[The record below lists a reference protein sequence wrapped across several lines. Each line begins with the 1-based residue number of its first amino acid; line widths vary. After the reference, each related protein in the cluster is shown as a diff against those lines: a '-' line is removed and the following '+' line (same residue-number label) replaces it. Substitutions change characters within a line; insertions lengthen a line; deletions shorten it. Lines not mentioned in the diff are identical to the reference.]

1 MATALAS
8 PSRSR
13 GIGDWLV
20 IAFSVL
26 LLAIGLPLVIE
37 GVWLIALGGSW
48 YYLVAG
54 LGLIASAVTILNG
67 STTGVWIYLVLLLGT
82 WMWALWEVG
91 ADGWALV
98 PRVTGPTILGLLA
111 LLCLPVLMRG
121 QRHGPARRAF
131 GAQSGKAAAVIWVLV
146 AAAGTLMVVS
156 LSSAQERAAKTSTS
170 DALKTASLQSTQ
182 AQVPAPKVAAED
194 WVAYGGTNHAL
205 RYSTLDQINR
215 DNVKKLER
223 VWTFHT
229 RDLPDKQT
237 EGKYSPETT
246 PIKVGDRMYVCSAKN
261 QIIGLNATTSLEI
274 WRYDPKV
281 PDDAIPY
288 GATCRGVSYY
298 EKPNAAPDELCA
310 TRILEGTLD
319 ARLIAVD
326 AGSGALCPD
335 FGSNGTVD
343 LWRGMG
349 ERVPGWYGNV
359 AALTIVRNI
368 VVVGGQ
374 VQDGQAE
381 AAPSGVIRGYDASTG
396 KLAWAWDMCKPSLT
410 GEPPPGQ
417 VYTRGTPNMWT
428 SAAGDDQLG
437 YVYLPLGNSSVDY
450 YGANRKPCENEF
462 SSSLV
467 ALDVTTGKPVWH
479 FQTVHYDL
487 WDYDLGSQP
496 TLVDFPTDHGPVPAV
511 IQPSKQGD
519 IYVLDRRTGRSL
531 FPVEE
536 RKVPTGGVEA
546 ENLRKTQ
553 PHSTYHTLASGP
565 LTEKDMWGMTPLDQ
579 AWCRIQFRQ
588 ASYQGQYTPPT
599 QDRPFIEY
607 PSYNGG
613 SDWGSVAVDPKD
625 GILVANYNQM
635 ANYDRLITRK
645 QADKIGAFP
654 INVPHK
660 PLPGG
665 RTEYGA
671 QAGAPYGIQ
680 VTPGW
685 RTWTGLMCT
694 QPPYGGIRAIDLKTG
709 KTIWDRPLGEARAN
723 GPWGIPSLLP
733 ISIGTP
739 NNGGPL
745 ITAGGLIFVAAAT
758 DNLIRAIDIKTGKV
772 LWQDTLPAGGQATPM
787 AFKANGREYI
797 GFMAGGHHFMK
808 TPVGDSVIAYALP
821 ETRKGG

>member
-13 GIGDWLV
+13 SIGDWLV
-20 IAFSVL
+20 IAFCVL
-26 LLAIGLPLVIE
+26 LLAIGLLLVIE
-37 GVWLIALGGSW
+37 GLWLIALGGSW

-54 LGLIASAVTILNG
+54 LGLIASAAMMLNG
-67 STTGVWIYLVLLLGT
+67 SPTGVWTYLVLLLCT

-121 QRHGPARRAF
+121 QRHGQPRRAF
-131 GAQSGKAAAVIWVLV
+131 GAQNGKAAAAIWVLV

-156 LSSAQERAAKTSTS
+156 LSSAQERAAKTNMS
-170 DALKTASLQSTQ
+170 DAFKTAALQSTQ
-182 AQVPAPKVAAED
+182 AQAPTPKVAAED

-215 DNVKKLER
+215 DNVKKLKR

-246 PIKVGDRMYVCSAKN
+246 PIKVGDRVYVCSAKN
-261 QIIGLNATTSLEI
+261 QIIGLNATTGLEI

-381 AAPSGVIRGYDASTG
+381 AAPSGVIRGYDAATG

-410 GEPPPGQ
+410 GAPPPGET
-417 VYTRGTPNMWT
+417 YTRGTPNMWT

-519 IYVLDRRTGRSL
+519 IYVLDRRTGKSL
-531 FPVEE
+531 FPIGE

-553 PHSTYHTLASGP
+553 PHSTYHTLAGGP

-635 ANYDRLITRK
+635 ANYDRLIARK

-660 PLPGG
+660 PLPSG

-694 QPPYGGIRAIDLKTG
+694 RPPYGGIRAIDLKTG

-723 GPWGIPSLLP
+723 GPWGLPSLLP

-787 AFKANGREYI
+787 AFEANGREYI

-821 ETRKGG
+821 PRNG